1 MFEEV
6 RMWLFFSKL
15 SSTWDLIKDTGRLVQ
30 LEATDLSAYQS
41 CCLQTAAG
49 EAFHEAEQSDVLMY
63 FLGGANVLK

>member
-1 MFEEV
+1 MV
-6 RMWLFFSKL
+6 ILQQAVIYMRSNQGHWSVGVMAL
-15 SSTWDLIKDTGRLVQ
+15 Q
-30 LEATDLSAYQS
+30 LEATDLSTYQS

>member
-1 MFEEV
+1 MA
-6 RMWLFFSKL
+6 L
-15 SSTWDLIKDTGRLVQ
+15 Q